1 MTRQWAA
8 RAPKLTQGFTLIEV
22 MVALFVVAVALPAL
36 MFQLGTQL
44 SSTGVLRDK
53 TLASWVAQDQLA
65 MHRLQSAA
73 NASDELQGERLLA
86 GRQWPWLLSTE
97 ATPVPGMVRQILSV
111 YPDVAARQQQRDAVV
126 EVTAYARTD
135 AGSGAR

>member
-1 MTRQWAA
+1 MSRRLPAQIQA
-8 RAPKLTQGFTLIEV
+8 QGFTLIEV

-65 MHRLQSAA
+65 IHRLQSAG
-73 NASDELQGERLLA
+73 NASGELQGERLLA
-86 GRQWPWLLSTE
+86 EREWPWLLSTE
-97 ATPVPGMVRQILSV
+97 TTPVPGMVRQTLRV
-111 YPDVAARQQQRDAVV
+111 YPDVTARQRQRDAIV
-126 EVTAYARTD
+126 EMTVYARTG
-135 AGSGAR
+135 AVSGAL